1 MSDGFFF
8 LSVFFF
14 FFAAW
19 LAGGGPNKP
28 ISFAGPYI
36 TPITNVGVRQTG
48 YGGPLNFN
56 TSTGISSARSNLFT
70 IQSSVDDLGK
80 QVSDAKLFGTPS
92 PRKGQVTI
100 GWGSS
105 VGASDPK
112 QEYVSIRVVHD
123 APQNID
129 ITGWRLQS
137 VSSDYSA
144 TIPQGTE
151 LLSGTGNNAK
161 ADIILHPDDVAYI
174 ISGESPVDTSFHEN
188 ECMGYYTQSQNFYPS
203 LSNQCPSPQ
212 SEYTKHYT
220 GNTYKD
226 DGCYTL
232 VQSLNSCTVPPESS
246 RLSSS
251 CFTFIDTYL
260 NYQGCVANHRGD
272 QNFWD
277 GSWHIY
283 LNRMPITKNHSDERI
298 YGDLWKP
305 THDAIRLLD
314 ANGQTVDLYKY

>member
-161 ADIILHPDDVAYI
+161 ADIILR
-174 ISGESPVDTSFHEN
+174 E
-188 ECMGYYTQSQNFYPS
+188 
-203 LSNQCPSPQ
+203 
-212 SEYTKHYT
+212 
-220 GNTYKD
+220 
-226 DGCYTL
+226 
-232 VQSLNSCTVPPESS
+232 
-246 RLSSS
+246 
-251 CFTFIDTYL
+251 
-260 NYQGCVANHRGD
+260 NHRSTLHSTKTSAWGTTHRVRTSTLPFRISVRAHRANT
-272 QNFWD
+272 QN
-277 GSWHIY
+277 
-283 LNRMPITKNHSDERI
+283 TTQATRI
-298 YGDLWKP
+298 R
-305 THDAIRLLD
+305 TMVATRSCR
-314 ANGQTVDLYKY
+314 A